1 MTRQELLQL
10 LDEKGIPYEM
20 TEHIPVFTVDEM
32 LKANIPHSELIAKN
46 LFLRDDKKRNY
57 YLVTVKEDRPVDLR
71 AFQEQFGTRRLSFAS
86 EKDLMAILGLTRGAV
101 TPFGLLNE
109 EAGKVQFFL
118 DKDFDKLGVHPM
130 ENTATVW
137 ISAGD
142 LTDLI
147 KEHGNTVTLY

>member
-57 YLVTVKEDRPVDLR
+57 YLVTVKENRPVDLR
-71 AFQEQFGTRRLSFAS
+71 AFQEQFVLFPDPGRNRAV
-86 EKDLMAILGLTRGAV
+86 GLRGIR
-101 TPFGLLNE
+101 
-109 EAGKVQFFL
+109 
-118 DKDFDKLGVHPM
+118 
-130 ENTATVW
+130 
-137 ISAGD
+137 ISAGAQGQGD
-142 LTDLI
+142 RPRRPFNGERKPFN
-147 KEHGNTVTLY
+147 KEGGAK